1 MHEVLVR
8 MEGIDKSFPGV
19 RALDDAQFELRAGE
33 VHALVGENG
42 AGKSTLMKILAGI
55 YHKDAGETVYQGD
68 AVDIPTPRA
77 AQDLGIC
84 MIHQELNL
92 MSHLTLAQN
101 IYIGREPR
109 GRARFT
115 LDERTLN
122 RQTEELFESMHL
134 KLNPRIRV
142 SELSVAKQQMVEIA
156 KALSFNSQVLI
167 MDEPT
172 AALTDTEIED
182 LFEIIR
188 KLRANGVG
196 IVYIS
201 HRLEELKQITDR
213 ITVMRDG
220 RTIDTVETD
229 AVAID
234 EIISMMV
241 GRTIFEAAPELPEE
255 PSQDVVLEVK
265 NLNRGQALI
274 DVNFDLKK
282 GEILGFAGLMGAGRT
297 EVARAIFGADPIDSG
312 EFYINGQLTPI
323 KSPGDAVRNGIGY
336 LSEDRKQ
343 YGLAQGMDV
352 ETNIVLASFEEFLNA
367 KLLVNRSKIQKTAQ
381 HYVDALSIKTPSL
394 VQQVKNLSGG
404 NQQKVV
410 IGKWLTADTD
420 ILIFDEPTRGID
432 VGAKSEIYRL
442 LNDLAQQGKSIIMI
456 SSELPEILRMSHRI
470 VVMCEGRIT
479 GMLSSEEATQEA
491 IMTYATMRSSVVR
504 ENGSTPINSEK
515 ESA

>member
-1 MHEVLVR
+1 
-8 MEGIDKSFPGV
+8 
-19 RALDDAQFELRAGE
+19 
-33 VHALVGENG
+33 
-42 AGKSTLMKILAGI
+42 
-55 YHKDAGETVYQGD
+55 
-68 AVDIPTPRA
+68 
-77 AQDLGIC
+77 
-84 MIHQELNL
+84 

-109 GRARFT
+109 GLARFT
-115 LDERTLN
+115 LDEKTLN

-134 KLNPRIRV
+134 KLDPRIKV

-172 AALTDTEIED
+172 AALTDTEIDD

-188 KLRANGVG
+188 KLRENGVG

-220 RTIDTVETD
+220 RYVDTVETD
-229 AVAID
+229 AVTVD

-241 GRTIFEAAPELPEE
+241 GRTIFEAAPELPEH
-255 PSQDVVLEVK
+255 PSEEVVLEVK

-312 EFYINGQLTPI
+312 EFYVKGELTSI

-343 YGLAQGMDV
+343 FGLALGMDV
-352 ETNIVLASFEEFLNA
+352 ETNIVLASFQNFL
-367 KLLVNRSKIQKTAQ
+367 
-381 HYVDALSIKTPSL
+381 
-394 VQQVKNLSGG
+394 
-404 NQQKVV
+404 
-410 IGKWLTADTD
+410 
-420 ILIFDEPTRGID
+420 D
-432 VGAKSEIYRL
+432 VRL
-442 LNDLAQQGKSIIMI
+442 
-456 SSELPEILRMSHRI
+456 
-470 VVMCEGRIT
+470 
-479 GMLSSEEATQEA
+479 
-491 IMTYATMRSSVVR
+491 
-504 ENGSTPINSEK
+504 
-515 ESA
+515 